1 MKSLAG
7 ELTENERWS
16 IKGKEMGDVGIRIVA
31 FQNIKT
37 VSDAD
42 NQMSNQEL

>member
-1 MKSLAG
+1 MVDKRKRG
-7 ELTENERWS
+7 N
-16 IKGKEMGDVGIRIVA
+16 VGIRIVA

-42 NQMSNQEL
+42 NQISNQEI